1 MKKVLAVLAMVMVA
15 GFVQAATVSNAIDV
29 VTELWGAEAVTLIT
43 NDVQVRNQ
51 FVNTLNWF
59 EGIGMAEEDYKVL
72 LAGTWPT
79 NNLTM
84 VDAVKL
90 TSGGSTK
97 PEDPPLTF
105 RRATIM
111 RARQHIAKL
120 AYAEYDKTGVEWAI
134 AAHNALKDRYSLTK
148 LFGRNVQAL
157 VRRKLRDEGKGI
169 VTVNGTNPVAVAM
182 APVIAAANAPMLQG
196 LEEAFLDV
204 MDETVSVDRS
214 VQAEYEALRDA
225 VWVGDVVAGRGVQ
238 EKLIFLMGVSN
249 YNAWVEAFNAQ

>member
-15 GFVQAATVSNAIDV
+15 GFGQAATVSNAIDV

-59 EGIGMAEEDYKVL
+59 EGIEIAEQDYKVL
-72 LAGTWPT
+72 LAGTWP
-79 NNLTM
+79 NSLTM
-84 VDAVKL
+84 VDALKL
-90 TSGGSTK
+90 TSGGRTE

-120 AYAEYDKTGVEWAI
+120 AYAEYDKTSMDWAV
-134 AAHNALKDRYSLTK
+134 ARHNVTK
-148 LFGRNVQAL
+148 NRGNFKYLFGDHAQAL
-157 VRRKLRDEGKGI
+157 VRRKLRDDGKGI

-204 MDETVSVDRS
+204 MGETVSVDRS
-214 VQAEYEALRDA
+214 TQAEYEALRDA
-225 VWVGDVVAGRGVQ
+225 VWVGAVVANRDIQ

-249 YNAWVEAFNAQ
+249 YNAWVEEFNAQ